1 MASLFF
7 FFPRRM
13 FLQYVDNEVLYLK
26 KGFISQLVE
35 GMGTLFTIS
44 IQKTGDKNTERGNIG
59 LVYRQ
64 VTRRFQHILPM
75 T

>member
-1 MASLFF
+1 
-7 FFPRRM
+7 M

-35 GMGTLFTIS
+35 GMGILFTIS

-64 VTRRFQHILPM
+64 VTRRFQYILPM